1 MTVQVLPAAK
11 LPPLAEI
18 VVAPTSGGHAPP
30 SVPQLVYEGAV
41 ELLTVIPVV
50 AVKRSSVNEKLDNP
64 VSGGAVKVNCRREL
78 PPILIEVGLK
88 DFVAVK
94 PVVVA
99 YTLTGAVAA
108 LVFEGPSVVVNP
120 PMGIVFV

>member
-1 MTVQVLPAAK
+1 M
-11 LPPLAEI
+11 
-18 VVAPTSGGHAPP
+18 
-30 SVPQLVYEGAV
+30 
-41 ELLTVIPVV
+41 
-50 AVKRSSVNEKLDNP
+50 
-64 VSGGAVKVNCRREL
+64 
-78 PPILIEVGLK
+78 IEVGLK